1 MLELDAVTAGYRK
14 LQILHN
20 LSLTVGDGELV
31 AVVGANGAGKT
42 TALRTI
48 SGLLRPTAG
57 TVCYDGDRID
67 GKRPHEVVRRGLVQV
82 SEARD
87 LFGPLTV
94 EDNLRLGAWT
104 TRKRDDI
111 GAELD
116 RVYEL
121 FPALAERRRQQAQTM
136 SGGQQQ
142 MLAIG
147 RALMARP
154 RFLMLDEPSTGLSP
168 KLTWE
173 VLATVSTIRDSGVAV
188 LLVEQNASQALA
200 IADRAYV
207 LESGSVVLEGKGSDL
222 AGDERVKK
230 AYLGL

>member
-1 MLELDAVTAGYRK
+1 VLELDAVTAGYRK
-14 LQILHN
+14 LKILHN